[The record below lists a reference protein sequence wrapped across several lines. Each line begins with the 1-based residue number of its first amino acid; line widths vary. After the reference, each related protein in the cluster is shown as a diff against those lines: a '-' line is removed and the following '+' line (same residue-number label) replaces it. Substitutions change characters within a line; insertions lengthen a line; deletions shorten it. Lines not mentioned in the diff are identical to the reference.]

1 MIYMN
6 TELYSI
12 IQAAKNGSDQDKLAV
27 IEQFMPLI
35 KKYAYKL
42 AYEDAKED
50 LILFFLELIPKIPN
64 SLENDRQITAY
75 IAKSVY
81 LQYIKLSKRTCT
93 VTTKEVYEEEILKT
107 VPDKVNGNYEEGVV
121 LKLLQGELTE
131 HMREILYLH
140 YFVGYSIQE
149 IAEYFHISRQAVNKT
164 KNAALRRLKEQFL
177 S

>member
-1 MIYMN
+1 MN
-6 TELYSI
+6 DELYGI
-12 IQAAKNGSDQDKLAV
+12 IQAAKSGSEQDKLAV

-81 LQYIKLSKRTCT
+81 LHYIKLSKKSCAIDAM
-93 VTTKEVYEEEILKT
+93 EIHAEEILEAIPEAT
-107 VPDKVNGNYEEGVV
+107 SIAQEDNVI
-121 LKLLQGELTE
+121 LKLLQTELTQ
-131 HMREILYLH
+131 HMREVLYLH
-140 YFVGYSIQE
+140 YFAGYSGSE

-164 KNAALRRLKEQFL
+164 KKAALRRLKEQFL

>member
-1 MIYMN
+1 MLN
-6 TELYSI
+6 GELYGI
-12 IQAAKNGSDQDKLAV
+12 IQAAKNGSEQDKLAV

-42 AYEDAKED
+42 EYEDAKED

-64 SLENDRQITAY
+64 NLMNDGQITAY

-81 LQYIKLSKRTCT
+81 LQYIKLSQKKCMANAN
-93 VTTKEVYEEEILKT
+93 EIIEERVCECI
-107 VPDKVNGNYEEGVV
+107 PDKNIAVEEKVIFKLLGVV
-121 LKLLQGELTE
+121 LTE
-131 HMREILYLH
+131 HMREVLYLH

>member
-1 MIYMN
+1 MN

-81 LQYIKLSKRTCT
+81 LHYIKLSKKSCAIDAM
-93 VTTKEVYEEEILKT
+93 EIHAR
-107 VPDKVNGNYEEGVV
+107 NFG
-121 LKLLQGELTE
+121 
-131 HMREILYLH
+131 
-140 YFVGYSIQE
+140 GY
-149 IAEYFHISRQAVNKT
+149 T
-164 KNAALRRLKEQFL
+164 
-177 S
+177 